1 MGNWKLLVED
11 YGKIKSAEIEIAP
24 LTLFVGDNNSGKSYL
39 LSLLWGIENLGIE
52 TILGDDFMEMEQA
65 ESLKQWIWKQIDIA
79 IETKEN
85 IVSISSVS
93 DMMEE
98 LLNLQLEKNKNRFV
112 KSIFNSEDVE
122 IGRLVIKFTDIKK
135 QNIYFKMNENGT
147 MKIYVDQQENNIL
160 IYDVKTN
167 GNGLRKLTNV
177 NMAFITLLYYLVMG
191 IEKNEEGYIY
201 LPSARTGFMLTKD
214 VINKVGRK
222 NTFNI
227 LEEKE
232 LITPFVRPINQ
243 FLDIIGDLSIQDT
256 GSEKI
261 VKLVESLESE
271 VVDGT
276 VEIKKLCMCH
286 MVMTKGFHL
295 DLPRQLFQNCHR
307 LF

>member
-98 LLNLQLEKNKNRFV
+98 LLNLQLEKNKNKFV

-135 QNIYFKMNENGT
+135 QNIYFKMNENET

-177 NMAFITLLYYLVMG
+177 NMSFITLLYYLVIG

-232 LITPFVRPINQ
+232 
-243 FLDIIGDLSIQDT
+243 
-256 GSEKI
+256 
-261 VKLVESLESE
+261 
-271 VVDGT
+271 
-276 VEIKKLCMCH
+276 
-286 MVMTKGFHL
+286 
-295 DLPRQLFQNCHR
+295 
-307 LF
+307 

>member
-191 IEKNEEGYIY
+191 IEKMKKDIFTYH
-201 LPSARTGFMLTKD
+201 LPEQG
-214 VINKVGRK
+214 
-222 NTFNI
+222 
-227 LEEKE
+227 
-232 LITPFVRPINQ
+232 
-243 FLDIIGDLSIQDT
+243 
-256 GSEKI
+256 
-261 VKLVESLESE
+261 
-271 VVDGT
+271 
-276 VEIKKLCMCH
+276 LC
-286 MVMTKGFHL
+286 
-295 DLPRQLFQNCHR
+295 LPKM
-307 LF
+307 

>member
-214 VINKVGRK
+214 VINKVGQK
-222 NTFNI
+222 I
-227 LEEKE
+227 H
-232 LITPFVRPINQ
+232 LIYWKRRN
-243 FLDIIGDLSIQDT
+243 
-256 GSEKI
+256 
-261 VKLVESLESE
+261 
-271 VVDGT
+271 
-276 VEIKKLCMCH
+276 
-286 MVMTKGFHL
+286 
-295 DLPRQLFQNCHR
+295 
-307 LF
+307 

>member
-147 MKIYVDQQENNIL
+147 MI
-160 IYDVKTN
+160 
-167 GNGLRKLTNV
+167 
-177 NMAFITLLYYLVMG
+177 
-191 IEKNEEGYIY
+191 
-201 LPSARTGFMLTKD
+201 
-214 VINKVGRK
+214 
-222 NTFNI
+222 
-227 LEEKE
+227 
-232 LITPFVRPINQ
+232 
-243 FLDIIGDLSIQDT
+243 
-256 GSEKI
+256 
-261 VKLVESLESE
+261 
-271 VVDGT
+271 
-276 VEIKKLCMCH
+276 C
-286 MVMTKGFHL
+286 
-295 DLPRQLFQNCHR
+295 
-307 LF
+307 